1 MEVALEEKICKC
13 LYWNL
18 RKKWWKMFVVV
29 TSFSNDDRACHPA
42 LLKTV
47 PTIDILID
55 QVHKFQNSYFKEH
68 PWKAAKGFYKKHIV

>member
-1 MEVALEEKICKC
+1 MS
-13 LYWNL
+13 
-18 RKKWWKMFVVV
+18 VVV
-29 TSFSNDDRACHPA
+29 TSFSNDDRACHPT

-68 PWKAAKGFYKKHIV
+68 P

>member
-1 MEVALEEKICKC
+1 MS
-13 LYWNL
+13 
-18 RKKWWKMFVVV
+18 VVV

-42 LLKTV
+42 LLKAV

-68 PWKAAKGFYKKHIV
+68 RERLLLFYKKHIV